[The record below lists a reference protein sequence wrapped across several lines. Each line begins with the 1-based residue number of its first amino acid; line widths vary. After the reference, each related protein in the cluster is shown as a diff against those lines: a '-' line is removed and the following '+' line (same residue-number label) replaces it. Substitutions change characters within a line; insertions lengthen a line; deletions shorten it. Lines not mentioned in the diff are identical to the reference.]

1 MPLVGSNWVGPLP
14 GRYFNYALPIL
25 KDRTQATAGT
35 PNDPNNLEGLFGL
48 EVCYCKQPIAQF
60 LGLERYPLRTGK
72 FKTANNTNGNAG
84 RLFAIRGG
92 RGANQYKLILKPQTP
107 VTIYVATPGSNQG
120 TTQVIYPKSVSISVP
135 RTVKVQE
142 IRQWLALGLGQ
153 TSGTVAPDESQEWY
167 KNVIG
172 FITPTD
178 RTYNLFES
186 YEPVATI
193 APETGDLAPN
203 LVEDIAGSPS
213 PTP

>member
-1 MPLVGSNWVGPLP
+1 MPLVGTNWVGPLP

-25 KDRTQATAGT
+25 KDRTAATAGT
-35 PNDPNNLEGLFGL
+35 PSDPNNLEGLFAL

-72 FKTANNTNGNAG
+72 FKEEDNTNGNAG

-107 VTIYVATPGSNQG
+107 VTIYVATAGSNQG

-142 IRQWLALGLGQ
+142 IRQWLALGLSQ
-153 TSGTVAPDESQEWY
+153 TAGEVAASETQEWY
-167 KNVIG
+167 KSVIG

-186 YEPVATI
+186 YEPIATI
-193 APETGDLAPN
+193 AAETGDLAPN
-203 LVEDIAGSPS
+203 LVEDIAGSP
-213 PTP
+213 TPAP